1 MFFFKAL
8 KIVFLSYLAC
18 YLVNLV
24 VLGAGYYYHYYSE
37 NVISLSPRC
46 SARTKNKH
54 GKKSETE
61 ISGGF
66 GEFDEIS
73 THSVR
78 CSSPRRMGGQNP
90 SSSGQQT
97 TMDTICSSR
106 NVNYK
111 LSGSSKLVTSSIMQS
126 EGGGRDL
133 LTPGDGTTKHFRA
146 RSPSPFE
153 KHHHLNIDG
162 LRISHLHN
170 NNSEAELAGGSGS
183 TPSIPTKC
191 SSQLAKVLEKQIEV
205 K

>member
-1 MFFFKAL
+1 MVSFDSDL
-8 KIVFLSYLAC
+8 VIGVGPAC
-18 YLVNLV
+18 C
-24 VLGAGYYYHYYSE
+24 YYHYSE
-37 NVISLSPRC
+37 NAISLSSRC
-46 SARTKNKH
+46 SARANNKH
-54 GKKSETE
+54 GKKSERE

-66 GEFDEIS
+66 GEFDEDR

-78 CSSPRRMGGQNP
+78 CSSPGRMGGLNVRN
-90 SSSGQQT
+90 SGQHT

-111 LSGSSKLVTSSIMQS
+111 LSGSSKLVSSSTMQS
-126 EGGGRDL
+126 EGGERDL
-133 LTPGDGTTKHFRA
+133 LTPGTTKHFRA

-170 NNSEAELAGGSGS
+170 NNSEGELGTGSGS
-183 TPSIPTKC
+183 TLSIPTKC

-205 K
+205 KIKLKRKIFSK

>member
-1 MFFFKAL
+1 MVSFDCDL
-8 KIVFLSYLAC
+8 VIGVGPAC
-18 YLVNLV
+18 C
-24 VLGAGYYYHYYSE
+24 YYYYSE
-37 NVISLSPRC
+37 NAISLSSRC
-46 SARTKNKH
+46 SARANNKH
-54 GKKSETE
+54 GKKSERE

-66 GEFDEIS
+66 GEFDEDR

-78 CSSPRRMGGQNP
+78 CSSPGRMGGLNVRN
-90 SSSGQQT
+90 SGQHT

-111 LSGSSKLVTSSIMQS
+111 LSGSSKLVTSSTMQS